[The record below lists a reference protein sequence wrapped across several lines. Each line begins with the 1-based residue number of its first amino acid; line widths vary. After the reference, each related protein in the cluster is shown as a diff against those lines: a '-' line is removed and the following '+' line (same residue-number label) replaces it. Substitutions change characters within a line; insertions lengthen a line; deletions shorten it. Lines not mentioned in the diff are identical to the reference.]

1 VSGLVLALDLGTT
14 GARAL
19 LVDAGGQIRAAAYRT
34 LGVRYPAPGRVEQ
47 DPAEMWETSI
57 DLARQAL
64 REAGAGAGDVDAVGV
79 VNQRSTTVAWDSRN
93 GRPLAPAIG
102 WQDQRTS
109 ERVAGFRAIGIP
121 MTTLA
126 SATKLEWW
134 MENDRDLR
142 EAAAAGRL
150 CVGNPD
156 AWLTWK
162 LTGGSAHVTDASNA
176 SGTALFD
183 LNSGD
188 WSPPLLELF
197 KQDANVLPRIVP
209 TSEVVG
215 ETPADLLGAPI
226 PVAARAG
233 DQQAAT
239 FAQGAHAPG
248 DAKLTLGTSAMLD
261 LNTGGEVREAPPG
274 TYALALWTLGDGTRA
289 FCLEGTVITAGSA
302 VDWLVELGI
311 APDAQSLD
319 RLARDAGSSAGV
331 VFVPAL
337 QGLGTPFLDDGA
349 RGLIGGLTRGNG
361 AGHLARAALD
371 GVAHRCVDLTDAL
384 ELPPAPLHVDG
395 GLAQSGF
402 LVQRIADLSGRSVLR
417 AAETETTALGSAFL
431 AGLAVG
437 IYADPTECRVAAPP
451 RVFEPTWDAARRDE
465 ARAAWARAVE
475 RARSSPES

>member
-1 VSGLVLALDLGTT
+1 VSEIVLALDLGTT

-19 LVDAGGQIRAAAYRT
+19 LVDAGGRIRAGAYRT
-34 LGVRYPAPGRVEQ
+34 LGVRYPEPGRVEQ
-47 DPAEMWETSI
+47 DPAEMWETTI

-64 REAGAGAGDVDAVGV
+64 REAGVQATDVAALGV
-79 VNQRSTTVAWDSRN
+79 VNQRSTTIAWDRN
-93 GRPLAPAIG
+93 NGEPLAPAIG
-102 WQDQRTS
+102 WQDQRTA
-109 ERVAGFRAIGIP
+109 ERVAGFRAVGIP
-121 MTTLA
+121 LNTLA

-134 MENDRDLR
+134 MDHDRGVRD
-142 EAAAAGRL
+142 AAAAGRL

-162 LTGGSAHVTDASNA
+162 LTGGSAHVTDSSNA

-183 LNSGD
+183 LNAGD
-188 WSPPLLELF
+188 WAPALLELF
-197 KQDANVLPRIVP
+197 KQDSKALPRIVA

-248 DAKLTLGTSAMLD
+248 DAKLTLGTSGMLD
-261 LNTGGEVREAPPG
+261 LNTGAEVREAPPG
-274 TYALALWTLGDGTRA
+274 SYALALWSLGDGSCA
-289 FCLEGTVITAGSA
+289 FCLEATVITAGSA

-311 APDAQSLD
+311 APDARGID
-319 RLARDAGSSAGV
+319 RLAREAGSSAGA

-349 RGLIGGLTRGNG
+349 RGLIGGLTRGTT

-371 GVAHRCVDLTDAL
+371 GVAHRCADLTQAL
-384 ELPPAPLHVDG
+384 ELCEAPLRVDG
-395 GLAQSGF
+395 GLAQSDF
-402 LVQRIADLSGRSVLR
+402 LVQRIADLSDCSVLR
-417 AAETETTALGSAFL
+417 AAEVETTALGAAFL

-437 IYADPTECRVAAPP
+437 IYSDPSACRIAAPP
-451 RVFEPTWDAARRDE
+451 RAFEPDWDAARRGE

-475 RARSSPES
+475 RARSVAER